1 MRRVTYRRLLQ
12 QVLTHSPNHLL
23 THSPN
28 HLLTHSPNHLL
39 THSGHEIP
47 VIGKVLFS
55 GGKKTKPIIIDG
67 KLHLP
72 PNSKWHK
79 VKKMIRDAQVTATV
93 ASMSA
98 NLNAIKNEDPAELQ
112 GKKSPPNKSKHILA
126 LAMEAKLKSID
137 AVINENT
144 MTYNRYS
151 LTHLT
156 T

>member
-1 MRRVTYRRLLQ
+1 
-12 QVLTHSPNHLL
+12 
-23 THSPN
+23 
-28 HLLTHSPNHLL
+28 
-39 THSGHEIP
+39 

-98 NLNAIKNEDPAELQ
+98 NLNAIKNEDTGTLLTH
-112 GKKSPPNKSKHILA
+112 SSNLTH
-126 LAMEAKLKSID
+126 
-137 AVINENT
+137 
-144 MTYNRYS
+144 S

-156 T
+156 LLTHSLT